1 MGVLLIAGMVVV
13 VIVVSAVIM
22 EYRKSKPVPDV
33 GNIGVMHVYKVYIQP
48 KDITEVASELTQ
60 LAASKKPG
68 VVEFYQ
74 DDTHMVR
81 LIVD

>member
-1 MGVLLIAGMVVV
+1 MGVLIIGALVFV
-13 VIVVSAVIM
+13 VILLSAVFM
-22 EYRKSKPVPDV
+22 ECRKSKPVLNADS
-33 GNIGVMHVYKVYIQP
+33 IGIMHVQKVYIQP

-68 VVEFYQ
+68 LVEFYQ